1 MLQKRET
8 ADVFRIFL
16 SRSACVCGSL
26 FTLIPSS
33 PINISRRRRTF
44 SSRGSSVDWIS
55 WDLAFILKRERENT
69 GRKKKKWTTQQQ
81 CALII
86 NKPIPFSTAE
96 RDSLPIINEEARP
109 LTESN
114 GKWKRP
120 VLFFIYMKCTHKVD
134 VII

>member
-1 MLQKRET
+1 MTDLLLSPESSETSDDPRNSNNPTKKNGNSINFVLQKRET

-55 WDLAFILKRERENT
+55 WDLAFILKREREY
-69 GRKKKKWTTQQQ
+69 RKEEEEEMDDPT
-81 CALII
+81 AVRVD
-86 NKPIPFSTAE
+86 NK
-96 RDSLPIINEEARP
+96 
-109 LTESN
+109 
-114 GKWKRP
+114 
-120 VLFFIYMKCTHKVD
+120 
-134 VII
+134 